1 MDFVNIAMVAVVSAL
16 AAFLTNQGIA
26 VFNDG
31 LRPIMPE
38 FVEGRMT
45 RKELAATA
53 FAMGFGLVIGFGI
66 PFSLTATILLVHC
79 IFLGTDIIGTA
90 TPNGKMGGMI
100 AAAVGALYG
109 VGIKLGLEAIVK
121 AFEMLPVNFMAS
133 LGEVGKPVVIAFAVF
148 PALAVAYQYGV
159 KKGLINLVISLL
171 ARQLI
176 VRFGVFT
183 IGGAKIVL
191 NPEGTALL
199 VGMIILL
206 LFALNEKAPKEESVD
221 LVALFSDRVAR
232 IRKNLPFLMVM
243 GALVAAATSMKIM
256 AGDPISLNLIKE
268 GNLNDAAFAAL
279 ARGIGF
285 VPLVA
290 STAIATGVYGPV
302 GMTFVFAAALFIGNP
317 IIAAVAGAI
326 IIGLEVLLL
335 GAIAKGLD
343 KYPGIRK
350 AGDNIRTAMSQLLEV
365 ALLVGGMNAANA
377 IAPGIG
383 FFLVAGLY
391 ILNEIAGKPVVRM
404 AVGPIAA
411 IITGILVNIM
421 AVIGL
426 FQIPA

>member
-1 MDFVNIAMVAVVSAL
+1 MDFLSIAIVAAVSAL

-31 LRPIMPE
+31 LRPIVPE

-90 TPNGKMGGMI
+90 SPSGKMGGI
-100 AAAVGALYG
+100 VAAGVGALYG

-121 AFEMLPVNFMAS
+121 AFELLPVNFMGG
-133 LGEVGKPVVIAFAVF
+133 LGEVGKPVVIAFAAF
-148 PALAVAYQYGV
+148 PALATAYQYGV
-159 KKGLINLVISLL
+159 KKGLINLAASLL
-171 ARQLI
+171 ARQATII
-176 VRFGVFT
+176 VGA
-183 IGGAKIVL
+183 ISLGSAKITL
-191 NPEGTALL
+191 NPEGSALI
-199 VGMIILL
+199 VGMIILI
-206 LFALNEKAPKEESVD
+206 LFAVKEKAPEGESVD

-232 IRKNLPFLMVM
+232 IRKNLPFLMLM
-243 GALVAAATSMKIM
+243 GALVAIATSMKVM
-256 AGDPISLNLIKE
+256 AGDPISLNLVKE
-268 GNLNDAAFAAL
+268 GNLHDAAFAAL

-317 IIAAVAGAI
+317 IIAGIVGAV
-326 IIGLEVLLL
+326 IIGVEVLLL

-343 KYPGIRK
+343 KFPGIRK

-365 ALLVGGMNAANA
+365 ALLVGGMNAANV

-404 AVGPIAA
+404 AVGPIGA
-411 IITGILVNIM
+411 IITGILVNLL
-421 AVIGL
+421 ALVGL

>member
-1 MDFVNIAMVAVVSAL
+1 MNTILIAVIGAL

-31 LRPIMPE
+31 LRPVVPE

-90 TPNGKMGGMI
+90 TPNGKVGGLV
-100 AAAVGALYG
+100 AAGLGALYG
-109 VGIKLGLEAIVK
+109 VGIHLGLEGVVK
-121 AFEMLPVNFMAS
+121 VFEMLPVNFMGS
-133 LGEVGKPVVIAFAVF
+133 LGEVSKPVVIAFATF
-148 PALAVAYQYGV
+148 PALATAYQYGV
-159 KKGLINLVISLL
+159 KKGLLNLILSML
-171 ARQLI
+171 ARQLAVI
-176 VRFGVFT
+176 VGV
-183 IGGAKIVL
+183 ISLNGAKITI
-191 NPEGTALL
+191 NPEGTALV
-199 VGMIILL
+199 VGMILLL
-206 LFALNEKAPKEESVD
+206 LFAVKEKAPEGESVD
-221 LVALFSDRVAR
+221 LVSLFSDRVAR
-232 IRKNLPFLMVM
+232 IRKNMPYLMVM
-243 GALVAAATSMKIM
+243 GALVAAATALQIM

-268 GNLNDAAFAAL
+268 GNINDAAFAAL

-317 IIAAVAGAI
+317 ILAAVAGAV

-335 GAIAKGLD
+335 GVIAKGLD
-343 KYPGIRK
+343 RFPGIRK
-350 AGDNIRTAMSQLLEV
+350 AGDNIRTAMSKLLEI

-411 IITGILVNIM
+411 ILTGILVNIL
-421 AVIGL
+421 AVVGL